1 MFNLS
6 DVLQVA
12 VVIHGVV
19 FFFAI
24 RLCFQAV
31 VPLFLLRIKCETLFV
46 EVIVVEFGD
55 LFRY

>member
-6 DVLQVA
+6 DVLQTA
-12 VVIHGVV
+12 VVVHGV
-19 FFFAI
+19 FLFFAI
-24 RLCFQAV
+24 MLCFQAV
-31 VPLFLLRIKCETLFV
+31 VRLFLLRRKCETLFV

>member
-1 MFNLS
+1 M
-6 DVLQVA
+6 VW
-12 VVIHGVV
+12 

-24 RLCFQAV
+24 RLCFQAIV
-31 VPLFLLRIKCETLFV
+31 RLFLLRIKCETLFV